1 LYYMFVVKLEVVSF
15 RLNREI
21 IELIDAVK
29 SDLGITR
36 TDALKLLVA
45 LGYKVYQQLDEDVM
59 VTAITISEFIKV
71 VLGDVNAG
79 EKPDNAKG

>member
-1 LYYMFVVKLEVVSF
+1 MSIVKLEVVSF

-21 IELIDAVK
+21 IELIDTVK

-45 LGYKVYQQLDEDVM
+45 LGYKVYQQLNEDVM
-59 VTAITISEFIKV
+59 VTAITISEFIRSLCSDAYAVK
-71 VLGDVNAG
+71 DAHNT
-79 EKPDNAKG
+79 KN